1 MRTHPARTR
10 STFCFLRK
18 FCSKKYWEN
27 VFHDDAGGLAE
38 CTVLTG
44 SVNIALTVFQRP
56 LLYSTSCFLKI
67 ALLLSC
73 HENLRC
79 FSANSFIA
87 TLSTTT
93 CYPFESAIIRIGGS
107 YRLSQTRGR
116 HNKFKLGGLCDINQ
130 AEPDISIKK
139 L

>member
-1 MRTHPARTR
+1 M
-10 STFCFLRK
+10 FF
-18 FCSKKYWEN
+18 Y
-27 VFHDDAGGLAE
+27 DDAGGLAQ

-87 TLSTTT
+87 TPSTTT
-93 CYPFESAIIRIGGS
+93 
-107 YRLSQTRGR
+107 
-116 HNKFKLGGLCDINQ
+116 
-130 AEPDISIKK
+130 
-139 L
+139 